1 MLNQEIIKQQD
12 QEFAMYDHVVE
23 SNSSLELATPAENE
37 PLNIKQDEFELSFR
51 RKTTTVLRFY
61 YLKLGFRQ
69 K

>member
-1 MLNQEIIKQQD
+1 MLNQKIIKQQD